1 MEINVYNELYD
12 KIKDNYSSYLKSDLI
27 TFPVFANIVEKL
39 FNRYNLR
46 NNSKK
51 AILVTQLNAL
61 GDAFLTTGFLREL
74 KQCYSNYEIIL
85 VCSKENYSIFDSCPY
100 CSKIY
105 SVKFKNKNMKE
116 LLSEIITFSYENLWQ
131 YKFEMSFSTHW
142 GDLLLP
148 ALFINWFSGANQR
161 IGYGEHTK
169 SMYFKN
175 DILYKSTFG
184 QGFNFDNYLLTDNVK
199 NPYNMYLDL
208 DRKFYLLEHLGFK
221 IINKSPEVFN
231 STFYSLPKG
240 KKVAMMLGA
249 SSPKKKYPAFK
260 LVKALKEINT
270 IEPIIYILLGDKND
284 IKAGKWLENKL
295 DNVINLVNQIS
306 INELYSVISQSDI
319 YLGHDT
325 FCVHV
330 AAAYSKPC
338 IVIEAEAKSKENDI
352 PGYLS
357 YYHRFKPYNTQS
369 IILRPDVALS
379 PCSSIYTC
387 GGCGENK
394 SHCIEQIRPEKIV
407 EAYKELI

>member
-39 FNRYNLR
+39 FNQYNLR

-231 STFYSLPKG
+231 STFYSLPNG
-240 KKVAMMLGA
+240 KKVAMLLRA
-249 SSPKKKYPAFK
+249 SSPKKKYPVFK

-284 IKAGKWLENKL
+284 I
-295 DNVINLVNQIS
+295 
-306 INELYSVISQSDI
+306 
-319 YLGHDT
+319 
-325 FCVHV
+325 F
-330 AAAYSKPC
+330 
-338 IVIEAEAKSKENDI
+338 KE
-352 PGYLS
+352 
-357 YYHRFKPYNTQS
+357 F
-369 IILRPDVALS
+369 
-379 PCSSIYTC
+379 
-387 GGCGENK
+387 
-394 SHCIEQIRPEKIV
+394 
-407 EAYKELI
+407 